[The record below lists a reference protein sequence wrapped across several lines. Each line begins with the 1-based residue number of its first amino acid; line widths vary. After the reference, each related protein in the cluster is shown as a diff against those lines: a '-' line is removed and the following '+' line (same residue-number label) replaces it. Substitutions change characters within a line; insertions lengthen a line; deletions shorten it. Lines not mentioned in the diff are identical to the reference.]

1 MGNFDLDF
9 GKYINLFVDGVI
21 GYTPKIFIA
30 FAIWII
36 GFRVIK
42 ILLKLIRTILIK
54 QKVAPAVRGF
64 LNSLTSIALKVLILI
79 TVAITLGVPMTS
91 FIAILGAAG
100 LAIGLSLQ
108 GSLANFAG
116 GVLILLFKPFKIGDY
131 IATSSHSGTV
141 EKIAIF
147 NTTLI
152 TIDNKVVIIPNGNLS
167 NKEITNYT
175 AKKTRRLDLVFGVS
189 YDDDLQKVRGI
200 LEKIV
205 KADKRIVKDPKPLIV
220 VGELGESSV
229 NFFVRSWCKTED
241 YWDIKFDLLEKV
253 KLEFDKEKISIPY
266 PQMDIHMKK

>member
-1 MGNFDLDF
+1 
-9 GKYINLFVDGVI
+9 
-21 GYTPKIFIA
+21 
-30 FAIWII
+30 
-36 GFRVIK
+36 
-42 ILLKLIRTILIK
+42 
-54 QKVAPAVRGF
+54 
-64 LNSLTSIALKVLILI
+64 
-79 TVAITLGVPMTS
+79 
-91 FIAILGAAG
+91 
-100 LAIGLSLQ
+100 
-108 GSLANFAG
+108 
-116 GVLILLFKPFKIGDY
+116 
-131 IATSSHSGTV
+131 
-141 EKIAIF
+141 
-147 NTTLI
+147 
-152 TIDNKVVIIPNGNLS
+152 VVIIPNGNLS